1 MLATTSLEF
10 EDLYPKSRCEVMIGR
25 NDSSNV
31 VITLGKCFS
40 MFVYFRTRFHFALTG
55 GNLTAQSTWNH
66 RGNVGGIRI
75 SRDVVASSN
84 RR

>member
-1 MLATTSLEF
+1 M
-10 EDLYPKSRCEVMIGR
+10 MIGR
-25 NDSSNV
+25 NDSSND

-66 RGNVGGIRI
+66 RGIVGGIRI